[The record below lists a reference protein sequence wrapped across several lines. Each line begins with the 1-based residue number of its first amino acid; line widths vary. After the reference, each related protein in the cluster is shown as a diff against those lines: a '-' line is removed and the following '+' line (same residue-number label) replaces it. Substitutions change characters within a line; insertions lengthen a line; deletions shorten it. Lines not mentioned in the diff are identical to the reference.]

1 MKPRTTVKRTFMSP
15 INLARLGAL
24 VAVGLVAFALAPA
37 GCIGGW
43 DYSNVPE
50 GDRCNPY
57 DSHNECASGLQCTVS
72 SWQVA
77 NQGMLANTGTVVPA
91 LTPGAGTGVNSA
103 GVFDVIEFCP
113 ENYCC
118 PVDSNGN
125 LTTSTNPNC
134 QPGCNGGAAS
144 ICTSVGNTT
153 APYVGVCDFA
163 DSGVLPPQD
172 AGSDAAPVPDAGD
185 GSTPAEASAPVE
197 ASTPEASTPEAST
210 PEASTPADGSSGD

>member
-1 MKPRTTVKRTFMSP
+1 MKPTTTVKRTFMRP
-15 INLARLGAL
+15 LNLTRIAAL
-24 VAVGLVAFALAPA
+24 VAVGSVAFALAPA

-43 DYSNVPE
+43 SYGNVPE

-57 DSHNECASGLQCTVS
+57 DSHNECSSGLACTVS

-77 NQGMLANTGTVVPA
+77 NQGTLAAQGNVVPDLA
-91 LTPGAGTGVNSA
+91 AGAGPVLA
-103 GVFDVIEFCP
+103 YCP

-125 LTTSTNPNC
+125 LTPSTNPNC
-134 QPGCNGGAAS
+134 QAGCNGGAAS
-144 ICTSVGNTT
+144 ICTSIGNTT

-163 DSGVLPPQD
+163 NTGMFDD
-172 AGSDAAPVPDAGD
+172 AGSDAASVPDAGD
-185 GSTPAEASAPVE
+185 GSTPAEASVE

-210 PEASTPADGSSGD
+210 PDATPEASALEASTPEASTDGSSGD

>member
-1 MKPRTTVKRTFMSP
+1 MPSL
-15 INLARLGAL
+15 NLARIGAL
-24 VAVGLVAFALAPA
+24 VAVGSVAFALAQA
-37 GCIGGW
+37 GCTGGW

-77 NQGMLANTGTVVPA
+77 NQGTLANTGTIVPA
-91 LTPGAGTGVNSA
+91 LAPGAGTNNA
-103 GVFDVIEFCP
+103 GAFNVLEFCP

-118 PVDSNGN
+118 PVDGNGN
-125 LTTSTNPNC
+125 LTPSTNPNC

-144 ICTSVGNTT
+144 ICTAEGNST

-163 DSGVLPPQD
+163 DSGVVPPED
-172 AGSDAAPVPDAGD
+172 AESDA
-185 GSTPAEASAPVE
+185 GSTPAVE
-197 ASTPEASTPEAST
+197 ASTSVE
-210 PEASTPADGSSGD
+210 GGGGG